1 MGIVG
6 VGNHVG
12 GNAPG
17 VTQDGPVAIRG
28 KVGDVTLHIT
38 NARSQ
43 VLREK
48 LAKFVGFKD
57 ANG

>member
-1 MGIVG
+1 MGD
-6 VGNHVG
+6 HVG
-12 GNAPG
+12 S
-17 VTQDGPVAIRG
+17 TQNGPVAIRG